1 MIEMAT
7 NLNGLELNDSWR
19 FMDKNGIEICSRKYD
34 WANNFFEGL
43 ASVKLNGK
51 WGFIDK
57 TGREAIPC
65 KYDNVCSF
73 REEIGRA
80 HV

>member
-1 MIEMAT
+1 MK
-7 NLNGLELNDSWR
+7 
-19 FMDKNGIEICSRKYD
+19 KNIMKVCSCKYD
-34 WANNFFEGL
+34 WVNNFFEGL

-73 REEIGRA
+73 R
-80 HV
+80 